1 MTIKRTVEGK
11 EYEFELSSQ
20 ELSNAWWEAEEND
33 IRKEADF
40 QFDFGLCA
48 ERSNGLDLDSP
59 RTDGDEGPIPG
70 SAAYR
75 DAWRETFVDSWMM
88 WNDGAWEEYIQKHP
102 LTCYKE
108 MTLKTMLPYV
118 QETEKWLE
126 AHPVVDREVA
136 RKAVMDEFRKS
147 ISGEGPMSGTPA
159 EILDR
164 LLKEARI

>member
-1 MTIKRTVEGK
+1 MKIKRTIDGK
-11 EYEFELSSQ
+11 EYEFELTSQ

-33 IRKEADF
+33 IREEADF

-48 ERSNGLDLDSP
+48 EGDDGHDLDSP
-59 RTDGDEGPIPG
+59 RMDGDEGMIPG
-70 SAAYR
+70 STAYR

-88 WNDGAWEEYIQKHP
+88 WEDGAWGEYIPKHP
-102 LTCYKE
+102 LTYLKE
-108 MTLKTMLPYV
+108 MTLNDMLPYV
-118 QETEKWLE
+118 QETEKWLKS
-126 AHPVVDREVA
+126 HPVVDREVA

>member
-1 MTIKRTVEGK
+1 MKIKRTIDGK
-11 EYEFELSSQ
+11 EYEFELTGQ
-20 ELSNAWWEAEEND
+20 ELSNAWWEAEEDD
-33 IRKEADF
+33 IRKEADY

-48 ERSNGLDLDSP
+48 ERSDGLDYDSP
-59 RTDGDEGPIPG
+59 RTDGDEGTIPG
-70 SAAYR
+70 STAYR

-88 WNDGAWEEYIQKHP
+88 WNDGAWGEYIQKHP
-102 LTCYKE
+102 LTYYKE
-108 MTLKTMLPYV
+108 MTLNDMLP
-118 QETEKWLE
+118 E